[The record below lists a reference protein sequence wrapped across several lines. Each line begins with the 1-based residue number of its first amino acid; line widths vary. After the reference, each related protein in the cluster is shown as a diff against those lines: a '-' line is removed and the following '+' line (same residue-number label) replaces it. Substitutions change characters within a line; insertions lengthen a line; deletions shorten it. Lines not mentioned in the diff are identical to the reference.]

1 MSYFKEICQNKLLPY
16 PRNLNYNSNDM
27 KKTNKNKTIPH
38 GITLRRFVKINFY
51 FIQEILIPIQTI
63 IDMEGKCQKMSI
75 QCSCHE
81 FPGPFSLYFYF
92 FLIWPTWNIPLSWLG
107 QRLKVTFFSN
117 CHSSRELHLKSLN
130 SISVASFE
138 EDLFESD
145 LAFQGNES
153 EAYQLHYVLDMY
165 EHA

>member
-1 MSYFKEICQNKLLPY
+1 M
-16 PRNLNYNSNDM
+16 
-27 KKTNKNKTIPH
+27 
-38 GITLRRFVKINFY
+38 NFQALFP
-51 FIQEILIPIQTI
+51 FIFI
-63 IDMEGKCQKMSI
+63 
-75 QCSCHE
+75 
-81 FPGPFSLYFYF
+81 F

-117 CHSSRELHLKSLN
+117 FHSSRELHLKSLN